1 MAQLLVSDHLRE
13 QILALQH
20 LESLDLGLIITRIAK
35 SLDKMLRKLLW
46 NSDPRVLTLAGRLL
60 LKIQDLETITLIIPR
75 SDMLLLLQKLEQAK
89 ETIAM
94 WSLVIYQDLALSM
107 FNMIGQTWRKIQVS
121 DQVTVLRCRQA
132 KFLVQEIT
140 IQMKLEGVNPQP
152 FLWEL
157 RPQFKQAINFLQVL
171 VPINLNMLFQKKTLE
186 ILKLEQAREI
196 IAIRPVIFLDPVL
209 IP

>member
-1 MAQLLVSDHLRE
+1 
-13 QILALQH
+13 
-20 LESLDLGLIITRIAK
+20 
-35 SLDKMLRKLLW
+35 
-46 NSDPRVLTLAGRLL
+46 
-60 LKIQDLETITLIIPR
+60 
-75 SDMLLLLQKLEQAK
+75 
-89 ETIAM
+89 
-94 WSLVIYQDLALSM
+94 
-107 FNMIGQTWRKIQVS
+107 
-121 DQVTVLRCRQA
+121 VLRCRQA